1 MQAESRPIIT
11 EVVVVGAGI
20 AGLSAA
26 NALLAAGVPFKCIE
40 AHGVVGGRVRHV
52 EGFVPWSRT
61 PLGAEFLHGD
71 GTSMYKYCEDNG
83 IRTRMLYSWAQGN
96 APMEHQKNANGVGM
110 YFFLKSGQSVRT
122 DRVAGSSEW
131 SDILRLHNV
140 FDAMGTFPLKKND
153 SRNLLEYARDN
164 GVSERCIKLAEA
176 GFANTLCSSLSRLG
190 LQEVSWLES
199 QWDEDEGEG
208 DYRLDGSLQV
218 VVDKMASAVSSDISV
233 SDPVVSVD
241 YSRPG
246 QIVVKT
252 SRKKEFH
259 CRYIILTVPTTVI
272 RDGDI
277 HFNPPMPEEKI
288 QAARAIPMN
297 NCVKIICRFKRR
309 FWPSDV
315 HGAIIADGL
324 VPEVWFDHVGR
335 VGEVAIT
342 GTSESATAA
351 SDIQAA
357 SLSADAICT
366 ATGFCSAAW
375 AANVAALP
383 QTEAAKQFLA
393 QLDAMFGEKIS
404 SDYSLRCPAS
414 ASCSGFL
421 IYDWS
426 KDPYIRGGYSSPE
439 SGCNWDVRSTLRKP
453 IGASIFFAG
462 EALDDNTMSVHGAY
476 DSGVRPLLRRCRPFL
491 ALTLLL
497 SDRCCRRLL
506 EDPMIIL
513 Y

>member
-11 EVVVVGAGI
+11 EVVIVGAGI

-71 GTSMYKYCEDNG
+71 GTSMYKYCEDDG

-140 FDAMGTFPLKKND
+140 FDAMGTFPLRRND

-176 GFANTLCSSLSRLG
+176 GFANTLCSSLFVEDCRRCRG
-190 LQEVSWLES
+190 LRANGTKMRARETTGSS
-199 QWDEDEGEG
+199 
-208 DYRLDGSLQV
+208 GSLQV
-218 VVDKMASAVSSDISV
+218 VVDKMASAVSSDISL

-252 SRKKEFH
+252 SRKKELH
-259 CRYIILTVPTTVI
+259 CRSIILTVPTTVI

-277 HFNPPMPEEKI
+277 RFNPPCLK
-288 QAARAIPMN
+288 
-297 NCVKIICRFKRR
+297 KR
-309 FWPSDV
+309 FWR
-315 HGAIIADGL
+315 L
-324 VPEVWFDHVGR
+324 V
-335 VGEVAIT
+335 
-342 GTSESATAA
+342 
-351 SDIQAA
+351 
-357 SLSADAICT
+357 L
-366 ATGFCSAAW
+366 
-375 AANVAALP
+375 
-383 QTEAAKQFLA
+383 FL
-393 QLDAMFGEKIS
+393 
-404 SDYSLRCPAS
+404 
-414 ASCSGFL
+414 
-421 IYDWS
+421 
-426 KDPYIRGGYSSPE
+426 
-439 SGCNWDVRSTLRKP
+439 
-453 IGASIFFAG
+453 
-462 EALDDNTMSVHGAY
+462 
-476 DSGVRPLLRRCRPFL
+476 
-491 ALTLLL
+491 
-497 SDRCCRRLL
+497 
-506 EDPMIIL
+506 
-513 Y
+513 